1 MGKRGKNGASRF
13 KGTFFKESFLIS
25 KEKEAAAVASVS
37 NNTDE
42 NTTIE
47 DTTSIHSI
55 RKSSRKLTQY
65 KSLDGR
71 NCIICN
77 EIKYEKGRKVSLLS
91 MTLKKHGKENH
102 QAEEALTKFANIHK
116 SDDTKYKDAAQRI
129 LLQQNVSTLF
139 AANVSYHKDCY
150 QSFRSPY
157 WERSSQKSK
166 SDKIT
171 HDDESFEFFKLISYH
186 TIERHEIYTL
196 AQLRKAHDEFTKGTK
211 LKSLDLK
218 EMLTA
223 KFRNNLRFV
232 KSSYNTSSKTSEY
245 VLSSGGEL
253 IADCINAAG
262 EGIPLSVA
270 LRNIATRSISLDIQ
284 QRSKA
289 NPKLWPPVP

>member
-1 MGKRGKNGASRF
+1 M
-13 KGTFFKESFLIS
+13 
-25 KEKEAAAVASVS
+25 
-37 NNTDE
+37 
-42 NTTIE
+42 
-47 DTTSIHSI
+47 
-55 RKSSRKLTQY
+55 
-65 KSLDGR
+65 
-71 NCIICN
+71 
-77 EIKYEKGRKVSLLS
+77 
-91 MTLKKHGKENH
+91 
-102 QAEEALTKFANIHK
+102 
-116 SDDTKYKDAAQRI
+116 
-129 LLQQNVSTLF
+129 STLF

-171 HDDESFEFFKLISYH
+171 HDDESLEFFKLISYH

-196 AQLRKAHDEFTKGTK
+196 AQLRKAYDEFTKGTR
-211 LKSLDLK
+211 LRSLDLK

-223 KFRNNLRFV
+223 KFRNNLWFV

-284 QRSKA
+284 QRSKE